1 MPVPARVSEP
11 ADDGALK
18 ALVPKGACGFESHPG
33 HLAGVGAS
41 LGRVGG
47 TGPPESPRSAIVAT
61 RQNFVSG
68 AWVDGP
74 TTAPNV
80 NPSDLSDVVGE
91 FALGDAAQVD
101 AAVDAALAAAPVWAA
116 ATPAERFTALEQVG
130 VELAARADELGT
142 QLSREEGKPR
152 AEGIGE
158 VQRAAWIFK
167 FFAGEALRIGG
178 EHIRSVRPGVDVDVL
193 REPLGVV
200 GVITPWN
207 FPVAIP
213 AWKVAPALAYGNA
226 VVCKP
231 AALVPASAWAMAEIL
246 SRAGLPPGTFNLVNG
261 SGATVGDRLI
271 HHPKVRGVTFTGS
284 QAVGRQVALACAER
298 FAKAQLE
305 MGGKNPLVILD
316 DADLAV
322 AVDCAIQGA
331 FFQTGQRCT
340 ASSRLIVTAGI
351 HDAFVDAMV
360 EAMKALRVG
369 NALEDGTQIGPVVDE
384 SQLRQ
389 DEEYLAIGRDEGAE
403 VAWGGERLHLGAE
416 GFYLSPA
423 LLVRTT
429 NDMRVN
435 REEIFGPIATVVEV
449 ADADEALA
457 VANDTEFGLSAGVCT
472 TSLKHAARFRDGL
485 QAGIVTVNLP
495 TAGVDFHVPFGGT
508 KGSSQGS
515 REQGRYAAEFFTQVK
530 TAYIR
535 P

>member
-1 MPVPARVSEP
+1 
-11 ADDGALK
+11 
-18 ALVPKGACGFESHPG
+18 
-33 HLAGVGAS
+33 
-41 LGRVGG
+41 
-47 TGPPESPRSAIVAT
+47 VAT
-61 RQNFVSG
+61 QENFLGGEWVAG
-68 AWVDGP
+68 AATGLD
-74 TTAPNV
+74 V

-91 FALGDAAQVD
+91 FALGDAGQVD
-101 AAVDAALAAAPVWAA
+101 AAVDAALETAPAWAA
-116 ATPAERFTALEQVG
+116 ATPADRFTVLEKVG
-130 VELAARADELGT
+130 VELVARAEELGV
-142 QLSREEGKPR
+142 QLSREEGKPK
-152 AEGIGE
+152 AEGIAE

-178 EHIRSVRPGVDVDVL
+178 EHIRSVRPGVDVDVI

-207 FPVAIP
+207 FPIAIP
-213 AWKVAPALAYGNA
+213 AWKIAPALAYGNA
-226 VVCKP
+226 VVFKP
-231 AALVPASAWAMAEIL
+231 AALVPATAWALAEIV
-246 SRAGLPPGTFNLVNG
+246 SRAGLPPGTFNFVNG
-261 SGATVGDRLI
+261 GGATVGDRLI
-271 HHPKVRGVTFTGS
+271 HHPKVRGITFTGS
-284 QAVGRQVALACAER
+284 QAVGKGVALACAER

-316 DADLAV
+316 DAEMDIAV
-322 AVDCAIQGA
+322 ECAIQGA

-351 HDAFVDAMV
+351 HDAFVEAMV
-360 EAMKALRVG
+360 GAMQALRVG
-369 NALEDGTQIGPVVDE
+369 HALEDGIQIGPVVDE

-389 DEEYLAIGRDEGAE
+389 DEDYLGIGRDEGAE
-403 VAWGGERLHLGAE
+403 VAWGGERLE
-416 GFYLSPA
+416 RDTDGFFLSPA
-423 LLVRTT
+423 LLVNTR

-435 REEIFGPIATVVEV
+435 REEIFGPIATVVKV
-449 ADADEALA
+449 ADPDEALV
-457 VANDTEFGLSAGVCT
+457 VANDTEYGLSAGVCT
-472 TSLKHAARFRDGL
+472 TSLKRAARFRDGL